1 VTLLDVTKAE
11 RAAERA
17 AAAARAAGVTVSAV
31 SSQKEARDTV
41 QVLSE
46 IWVQPD
52 GQQPMTPELAWALA
66 HAQNYVAIA
75 RRDGSGVAGAVAF
88 RAMDE
93 DGPHLHSHMAGVL
106 PGLQGVSIGFAI
118 KQHQRAWAMRA
129 GYDRVTWTFDP
140 LVSRNAFFNVMKL
153 GANLTEFF
161 VDFYGPLSDE
171 LNAGDESDRCM
182 VTWRLDSPR
191 AEAAA
196 AGALPAV
203 DLAAHRAAGAN
214 EVLRLGGGRP
224 VLSERRGDVLLC
236 QVPHNILTLRTSEPA
251 LARSWRHALREV
263 LVGAFADGYEVTG
276 VSRDGW
282 YVLERGHRS

>member
-1 VTLLDVTKAE
+1 
-11 RAAERA
+11 
-17 AAAARAAGVTVSAV
+17 
-31 SSQKEARDTV
+31 
-41 QVLSE
+41 
-46 IWVQPD
+46 
-52 GQQPMTPELAWALA
+52 
-66 HAQNYVAIA
+66 
-75 RRDGSGVAGAVAF
+75 
-88 RAMDE
+88 
-93 DGPHLHSHMAGVL
+93 
-106 PGLQGVSIGFAI
+106 
-118 KQHQRAWAMRA
+118 
-129 GYDRVTWTFDP
+129 
-140 LVSRNAFFNVMKL
+140 
-153 GANLTEFF
+153 
-161 VDFYGPLSDE
+161 
-171 LNAGDESDRCM
+171 M

-196 AGALPAV
+196 AGVLPAV
-203 DLAAHRAAGAN
+203 DLAAHHAAGAN